1 MALLASSGAALAM
14 VVGSFGYAATNLVT
28 HPGKDNVG
36 RLSVTSAAPP
46 RPVEYVYD
54 EEPASTPDAV
64 AAPAPAAPTTPVT
77 YGSVPVAATQTQS
90 GDLTAPSSPS
100 TTTTTTFAATTS
112 TTAHFEH
119 HDDHPDSTS
128 TTDPHQG
135 DD

>member
-54 EEPASTPDAV
+54 EEPATPTDDV
-64 AAPAPAAPTTPVT
+64 AASAPTAPTTPVT
-77 YGSVPVAATQTQS
+77 YGSVVAATQAPS
-90 GDLTAPSSPS
+90 GDLTTPSWPS
-100 TTTTTTFAATTS
+100 TTTTTMFAATTS
-112 TTAHFEH
+112 TTARFDH
-119 HDDHPDSTS
+119 HDDHPDTTA